1 MYNSPFTA
9 DELTHF
15 WEHEDQMGFSD
26 RTRQAIGLCKI
37 EQPSDLLKFKD
48 LGEVFRYL
56 RKPPKTVQQIPIDP
70 ADPAAGM
77 RQVLVDTEPYQYS
90 PLSRSRLEVAL
101 EGVHYYQMIGRPIT
115 PGNMDWQ
122 VLELFQIE
130 WEAIEE
136 LKKDKSDGTAPK
148 LTKGMAVP
156 KYLQA
161 LEVHLEGIM
170 GIRKIPLSY
179 VIRLDTTPQMPAPPL
194 LQGSPYSEEHGSV
207 MGEMVARASHQHPL
221 FRHDDGKVFE
231 IVDVGTRGSYVNA
244 AVQPWRKA
252 RKGASAV
259 KSIRDQFAGTATWES
274 MVKDAEA
281 ALLKVWSGLN
291 NVTLQAHCQRQRAAH
306 LAMSE
311 AKAYIPVDLVNPRQK
326 VTYLLDSIQTKD
338 ANVLSV
344 VAAIKQDEQNRR
356 VDFEAA
362 VASLVVECPVT
373 KKNRAKARGT
383 LANAQVSGVDASTGD
398 GRKQTG
404 SKPSDLGKGF
414 GKTGVPLRYHK
425 NNEFKKLSDEQ
436 KAELREW
443 RAANKAKGND
453 GSAKRGPAKSQKKQT
468 KKLKGIV
475 ASAIKE
481 SEERV
486 LESLCSAVNTEDASD
501 ASSDES
507 ENEAAAS
514 KKSAKKDA
522 ALSNK
527 RKATLA
533 TLAAAKLKSI
543 QKKKSGSS

>member
-1 MYNSPFTA
+1 MFNSPFTA

-15 WEHEDQMGFSD
+15 WESEDQMGFGE
-26 RTRQAIGLCKI
+26 RTRNAIAQCKI
-37 EQPSDLLKFKD
+37 VQPSDLLKFKD
-48 LGEVFRYL
+48 LDEVFRYL
-56 RKPPKTVQQIPIDP
+56 RKPPKTVQQVPVNP
-70 ADPAAGM
+70 GKPSAGT
-77 RQVLVDTEPYQYS
+77 RDALSETEPYQYS

-156 KYLQA
+156 KYLHA
-161 LEVHLEGIM
+161 LEVYLEGIM

-179 VIRLDTTPQMPAPPL
+179 VIRQNPTPQVPAPPL
-194 LQGSPYSEEHGSV
+194 LEGHPYSQEHGSV

-231 IVDVGTRGSYVNA
+231 IVDTGTRGSHVNA

-259 KSIRDQFAGTATWES
+259 KSIRDQFAGTATWEG

-291 NVTLQAHCQRQRAAH
+291 NVTLQAHCQRHRAAH

-311 AKAYIPVDLVNPRQK
+311 AKAYIPVDLVNPRQQ

-344 VAAIKQDEQNRR
+344 VAAIKQDETNRR
-356 VDFEAA
+356 VNFEAA
-362 VASLVVECPVT
+362 VASLVVECPVA
-373 KKNRAKARGT
+373 KKNRAKARGS
-383 LANAQVSGVDASTGD
+383 LANAQVSGVDASPGD
-398 GRKQTG
+398 KKTG
-404 SKPSDLGKGF
+404 SKPSDLGKGY

-453 GSAKRGPAKSQKKQT
+453 GSAKRGPAKGQKKQT

-486 LESLCSAVNTEDASD
+486 LESLCSAVDADASD
-501 ASSDES
+501 SSDES
-507 ENEAAAS
+507 ENEAAVS

-522 ALSNK
+522 AISAK